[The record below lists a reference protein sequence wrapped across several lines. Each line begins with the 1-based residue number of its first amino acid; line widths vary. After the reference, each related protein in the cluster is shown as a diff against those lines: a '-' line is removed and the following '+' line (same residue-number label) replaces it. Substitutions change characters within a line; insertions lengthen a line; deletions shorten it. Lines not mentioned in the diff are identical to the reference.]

1 LIATRGQGAPEVEQ
15 AYARARELCQQVGET
30 PQLFPVLDG
39 LWAFYIFRAE
49 YHPAR
54 ELAQHFLTLAHSVQ
68 DPAHLLRASFLMG
81 GAVYWLGEFTDA
93 QASMEQGIVPLD
105 TEQHRA
111 LPFLYGYESQVG
123 CLSWTAWTLWLLGY
137 PDQARARCHEA
148 LARAHALAHPP
159 SLANAQ
165 AWAAIFYAWC
175 RDVHATQEQAEAAI
189 TLSSER
195 GFPPRLAEG
204 ILMRGWAL
212 AMQGQ
217 TEEGLAQLRQGIAA
231 WQATG
236 AEIARPLWLA
246 FLAEAYG
253 TAGQAAEGLT
263 ALAEAWALVH
273 KTDERVWEAELH
285 RLTGE
290 LLLTQ
295 EDTQDQA
302 HKVEDIE
309 GCFQQALAVA
319 RRQHAKLLE
328 LRAAVSLARLWHSQG
343 KRVAAYQLLAEVYDW
358 FTEGFDTADLQDTR
372 ALLRELER

>member
-1 LIATRGQGAPEVEQ
+1 
-15 AYARARELCQQVGET
+15 
-30 PQLFPVLDG
+30 
-39 LWAFYIFRAE
+39 
-49 YHPAR
+49 
-54 ELAQHFLTLAHSVQ
+54 
-68 DPAHLLRASFLMG
+68 
-81 GAVYWLGEFTDA
+81 
-93 QASMEQGIVPLD
+93 
-105 TEQHRA
+105 
-111 LPFLYGYESQVG
+111 
-123 CLSWTAWTLWLLGY
+123 
-137 PDQARARCHEA
+137 
-148 LARAHALAHPP
+148 
-159 SLANAQ
+159 
-165 AWAAIFYAWC
+165 
-175 RDVHATQEQAEAAI
+175 
-189 TLSSER
+189 
-195 GFPPRLAEG
+195 
-204 ILMRGWAL
+204 
-212 AMQGQ
+212 MQGQ